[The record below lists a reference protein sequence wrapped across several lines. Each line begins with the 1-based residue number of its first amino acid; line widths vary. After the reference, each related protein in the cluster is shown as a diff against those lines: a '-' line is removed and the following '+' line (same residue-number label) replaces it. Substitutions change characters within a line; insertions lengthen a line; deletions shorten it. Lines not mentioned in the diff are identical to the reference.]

1 MSFEDFEVNMLI
13 SLISVQGQHID
24 PLNIKFKYCT
34 KMKFLHVYEYQNFY
48 TSIPNLLICKSLVII
63 HVNIFKTNIGY
74 IIIKTGLNNH
84 LPE

>member
-13 SLISVQGQHID
+13 SLIYLFKD
-24 PLNIKFKYCT
+24 NISILYRKFKYCT
-34 KMKFLHVYEYQNFY
+34 KMKFLHVYGYQNFY

-74 IIIKTGLNNH
+74 IIIKTGFKNH